1 MKRTRRKPMSVTF
14 VRTGERRYA
23 VRVAVEGTPDMEMN
37 PAPGYDP
44 VMPHDLQHFIVERA
58 LGIDGAI
65 YGQLAAGGTAGTFH
79 VVAKSRG
86 FREASRE
93 RRKRDRRS
101 SRLMSNHLEDCA
113 RSERATYVCWHD
125 WLGHSKEPA
134 QRAKAL
140 TMTKTVKSMLGT
152 MPREERALFTP
163 ERLRE
168 IRSHFSALSERWS
181 ALKIGE
187 GFTEQW

>member
-1 MKRTRRKPMSVTF
+1 MQRARKRMSVTF

-23 VRVAVEGTPDMEMN
+23 VRVAVDGMPDMEMN

-44 VMPHDLQHFIVERA
+44 VIPHDLQHFIVERA

-65 YGQLAAGGTAGTFH
+65 YGQLATGGTAGTFH
-79 VVAKSRG
+79 VVATAGGR
-86 FREASRE
+86 RAASRE

-101 SRLMSNHLEDCA
+101 DRLVSSHREDCA

-125 WLGHSKEPA
+125 WLSQSKEPA
-134 QRAKAL
+134 HRAQAL
-140 TMTKTVKSMLGT
+140 TMNETAKGILRA

-163 ERLRE
+163 EKLRE
-168 IRSHFSALSERWS
+168 VRSHFSALSERWS
-181 ALKIGE
+181 ALGIGE
-187 GFTEQW
+187 GFTE